1 MAEDE
6 IRRRITTR
14 AAQATGPAPNRAAEQ
29 RRSSLK
35 SQIGTTLSFSR
46 KKQPVIGGLQLEQFI
61 CGVEN
66 LFLFSSG

>member
-29 RRSSLK
+29 RKSSLK
-35 SQIGTTLSFSR
+35 SQSGPTLSFSR
-46 KKQPVIGGLQLEQFI
+46 KKQPVIGGLQLLKSVSAMQ
-61 CGVEN
+61 
-66 LFLFSSG
+66 L